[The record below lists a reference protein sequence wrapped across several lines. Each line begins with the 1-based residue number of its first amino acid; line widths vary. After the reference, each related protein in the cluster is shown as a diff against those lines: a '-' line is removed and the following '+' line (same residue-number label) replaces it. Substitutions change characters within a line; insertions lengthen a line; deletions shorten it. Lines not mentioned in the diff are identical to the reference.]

1 MSESDLGLRI
11 VDLACRQNRTRT
23 RFMLVLVIFHLFD
36 TVLAIVL
43 KNTSRIFVFEDEV
56 EYEDEDDNEP
66 DEKINPQSKIPN

>member
-1 MSESDLGLRI
+1 
-11 VDLACRQNRTRT
+11 
-23 RFMLVLVIFHLFD
+23 MLVLVIFHLFD

-56 EYEDEDDNEP
+56 EYEDEYDNEP